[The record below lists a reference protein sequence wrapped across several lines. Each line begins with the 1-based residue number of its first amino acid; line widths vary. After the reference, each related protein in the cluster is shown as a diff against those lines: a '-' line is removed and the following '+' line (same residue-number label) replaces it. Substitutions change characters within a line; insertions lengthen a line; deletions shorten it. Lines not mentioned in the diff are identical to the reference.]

1 MIFRQLL
8 LAISMLLL
16 IRIGYAQPKTLSLKK
31 GQALDLLLLT
41 TNPDAKDKRKEYF
54 SAAVAVAQEYGYTPQ
69 YSSGIKEPPTQ
80 GNYWPEVLILA
91 TWKVYEDRVK
101 FVKDIETKYP
111 PFHEMRRTI
120 WPNFHLTYWKIEK
133 DQEVTIDPDKFYVAT
148 AYWGG
153 EEKPFKTFEKAWK
166 KEVATREGKV
176 VLSMKEGIS
185 PFGYHYNPDLFT
197 VTEWESRAAFE
208 QFHSKN
214 VAMDHEGVLHV
225 NQFILQ

>member
-1 MIFRQLL
+1 MIFRQLQL
-8 LAISMLLL
+8 TTMLLL
-16 IRIGYAQPKTLSLKK
+16 LVLVGYGQPRTITLKK

-41 TNPDAKDKRKEYF
+41 TNPDAKDKRQEYF
-54 SAAVAVAQEYGYTPQ
+54 TAAVAVAQEYGYTPQ
-69 YSSGIKEPPTQ
+69 YSSGIKAPPTQ
-80 GNYWPEVLILA
+80 GNYWPEVFILA

-111 PFHEMRRTI
+111 PFHEMRRAI

-133 DQEVTIDPDKFYVAT
+133 DDVITIHPDKYYVAT
-148 AYWGG
+148 AHWGE
-153 EEKPFKTFEKAWK
+153 EEKPFKSFAKAWQ
-166 KEVATREGKV
+166 KEVAEQRGKI
-176 VLSMKEGIS
+176 VLEMKEGIS

-197 VTEWESRAAFE
+197 ITEWESQSAFE
-208 QFHSKN
+208 QFYAKN